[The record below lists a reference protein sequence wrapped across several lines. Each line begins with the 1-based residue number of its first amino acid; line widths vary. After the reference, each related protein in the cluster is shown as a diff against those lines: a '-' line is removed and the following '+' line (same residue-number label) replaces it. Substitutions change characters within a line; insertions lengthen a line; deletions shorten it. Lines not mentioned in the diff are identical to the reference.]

1 MQKVEG
7 SNPFSRFEKGLHLQ
21 ALFVGASAGALRRR
35 APMGT
40 GDAAPRREPLE
51 SSRLIADWSA
61 GIFHDESALV
71 NRSIPPIA
79 SPTGPRQ
86 RTST

>member
-1 MQKVEG
+1 
-7 SNPFSRFEKGLHLQ
+7 LQ

-35 APMGT
+35 APIGHRRC
-40 GDAAPRREPLE
+40 GAAAGAPR
-51 SSRLIADWSA
+51 SSTLIADWSA